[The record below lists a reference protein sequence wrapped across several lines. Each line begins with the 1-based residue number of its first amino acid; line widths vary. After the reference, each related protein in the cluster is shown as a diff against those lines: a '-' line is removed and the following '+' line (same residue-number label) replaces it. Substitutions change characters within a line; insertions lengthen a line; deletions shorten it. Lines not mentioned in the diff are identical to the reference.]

1 MFVAF
6 YQKRM
11 IHYFHYFHFFY
22 SLKRKYYP
30 VYSCIYDDIM
40 NEAEVTNEEIT
51 AAVGSMPW
59 WLVLVWGILA
69 ILIGAMLI
77 TTPVITTY
85 YLVLF
90 MGAYWFIGGIFT
102 LASLFSDKSNMGWKI
117 FLAVI
122 SIFAGIAIMSYP
134 LYGEIVVLT
143 MLVFLIGFWGLL
155 IGGTKLYEAF
165 RKKDAGSGIL
175 GVSGLSLVLSC
186 LSSPMEQH
194 SPFH

>member
-1 MFVAF
+1 
-6 YQKRM
+6 
-11 IHYFHYFHFFY
+11 
-22 SLKRKYYP
+22 
-30 VYSCIYDDIM
+30 M
-40 NEAEVTNEEIT
+40 NEAEVTNEEIA

-59 WLVLVWGILA
+59 WLVMVWGILA

-102 LASLFSDKSNMGWKI
+102 LVSLFSDKSNMGWKI

-134 LYGEIVVLT
+134 LYGSLMVLT

-155 IGGTKLYEAF
+155 IGGTKLYESF
-165 RKKDAGSGIL
+165 RTKDAGTGIL
-175 GVSGLSLVLSC
+175 GILSIVFGVILLIFPYGAAFALPLIAGAVALLAGICSVVVAF
-186 LSSPMEQH
+186 QIKKAQA
-194 SPFH
+194 